1 MSLQLLDEHHLA
13 LDCTVT
19 LKVNQRIEPCMTGL
33 KQCIEVFGLYRKRHR
48 RIAVAIEDG
57 GDATDSTQFARDALS
72 GVSSN
77 FYCE

>member
-1 MSLQLLDEHHLA
+1 
-13 LDCTVT
+13 
-19 LKVNQRIEPCMTGL
+19 MTGL